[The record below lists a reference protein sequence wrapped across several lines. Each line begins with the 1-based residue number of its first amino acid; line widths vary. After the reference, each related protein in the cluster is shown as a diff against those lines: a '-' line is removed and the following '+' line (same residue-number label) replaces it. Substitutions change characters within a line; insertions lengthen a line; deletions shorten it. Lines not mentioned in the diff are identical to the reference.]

1 MDKDIIF
8 DTLLFI
14 SPKKLSI
21 SVFKKSNL
29 EKIYLKEV
37 LINNDSNQINFDKLN
52 NFLDNN
58 IYKIEKISKKFIK
71 SIYLIIDYN
80 DFLNVQLSIKKN
92 NYGDLLTS
100 NILTYALNE
109 AKDQC
114 KETFHK
120 RRIIHFLINNYLIDE
135 EYYSQLPKNKKCKN
149 FSLDLKFI
157 CLSENL
163 IKILEQTLKRYQI
176 SLNRIISADYI
187 KDFFQSDKEDIFNL
201 SMKIIDGCNEN
212 EISLVN
218 KNTQNK
224 GFFEKFFNFFS

>member
-1 MDKDIIF
+1 MNEDIIF
-8 DTLLFI
+8 DTLLFV
-14 SPKKLSI
+14 SPTKLSI
-21 SVFKKSNL
+21 AVFKKSNL
-29 EKIYLKEV
+29 EKIYLEEL
-37 LINNDSNQINFDKLN
+37 LINNDLNQINFDKLN
-52 NFLDNN
+52 DFLDKN
-58 IYKIEKISKKFIK
+58 IYKIEKILKKFIK
-71 SIYLIIDYN
+71 KIYLIIDYN
-80 DFLNVQLSIKKN
+80 DLFNVQLSIKRN

-114 KETFHK
+114 KENFYK
-120 RRIIHFLINNYLIDE
+120 RRIVHFLINNYIIDG
-135 EYYSQLPKNKKCKN
+135 EYYSQLPKDKKCKN

-157 CLSENL
+157 CLPENF
-163 IKILEQTLKRYQI
+163 IKILEQTLKKYQI

-187 KDFFQSDKEDIFNL
+187 KDFFQGDKEDIFNL

-212 EISLVN
+212 EISLVD